1 MASAAGGPTGGQ
13 SSYTHSEIDSHAYEK
28 ESEISDA
35 FADVFEYVTDVLKI
49 YYSACAKPEKF
60 EDFINSVPITEE
72 NNICSPWKRGQG
84 QKSLILMVLTAYATA
99 WDMVM
104 ASINNR
110 QDVSDLYGEVLSCFI
125 EDGMTYV
132 VKAKEDKPPKSVKA
146 EEDKP
151 QKSAEVCAK
160 PQKSVNPPKSAKEV
174 CAAKLR
180 NAIAH
185 PEKSNLAKQ
194 ESPWV
199 MEFSTK
205 YDGESHSF
213 QITPRSFC
221 NFLRLFHNISR
232 FGYLTKKKIEERL
245 KHIVSNDMYFP
256 EKLRERYGNA
266 SQV

>member
-1 MASAAGGPTGGQ
+1 MASASGTQ
-13 SSYTHSEIDSHAYEK
+13 RSYTHSEIDSHAYEK

-60 EDFINSVPITEE
+60 EDFINSVPVTEE
-72 NNICSPWKRGQG
+72 NNICSPWNRGQG
-84 QKSLILMVLTAYATA
+84 QKSLILMVLTAYATG

-104 ASINNR
+104 TSINNR

-125 EDGMTYV
+125 EVGMTYV
-132 VKAKEDKPPKSVKA
+132 AKVKEGKPPKSA
-146 EEDKP
+146 E
-151 QKSAEVCAK
+151 
-160 PQKSVNPPKSAKEV
+160 EV

-185 PEKSNLAKQ
+185 LEKSNLANQ

-205 YDGESHSF
+205 YNGESHSF
-213 QITPRSFC
+213 KITPRSFC

-232 FGYLTKKKIEERL
+232 FGFLTKEAIEERL
-245 KHIVSNDMYFP
+245 MHIVSNDMSFP
-256 EKLRERYGNA
+256 EKLRKRYGNTP
-266 SQV
+266 QV